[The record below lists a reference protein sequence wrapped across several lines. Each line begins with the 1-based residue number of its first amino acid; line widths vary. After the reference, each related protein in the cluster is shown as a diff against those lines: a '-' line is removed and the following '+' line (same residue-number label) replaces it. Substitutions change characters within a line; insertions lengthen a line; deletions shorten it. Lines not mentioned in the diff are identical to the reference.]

1 MYIRNADGE
10 YVPFSRIETVTE
22 IADPKYTQ
30 ETIHPNLFDCC
41 GMSSSIRIKVKR
53 GAIDHLLQRPTMA
66 AYRYVRLQK
75 RQKEKARRKAL
86 KENNDL

>member
-1 MYIRNADGE
+1 M
-10 YVPFSRIETVTE
+10 
-22 IADPKYTQ
+22 
-30 ETIHPNLFDCC
+30 HPNDEMIPFNMLQQASAYGYAYGIEDPRYSPDLFDCC
-41 GMSSSIRIKVKR
+41 GMLFSFRIKVKR

-86 KENNDL
+86 KENRHED